1 MNCFVRNLVFSLII
15 KKKSNMEMTRMIFAQ
30 KQPKVT
36 LCRSG
41 RAMVALNEKKVTTLD
56 DVPGG
61 MDDDGVIGREAREQ
75 TGYAYDV
82 CWLDDVQ
89 QESEALGAAKA
100 AVLAAIDAYDG
111 SDSVNTLVVN
121 GQRGWLDKA
130 TRVGLMNGVAVAK
143 ACGMERMS
151 LWIDGMEYVMDV
163 ARMEDLLVKVEVYAM
178 GCYNVTAG
186 HRRAV
191 NGMTTL
197 EDVLGYDF
205 KAGYPEK
212 VSMEL

>member
-1 MNCFVRNLVFSLII
+1 MEKMFFSEPQQRVTVGAYGKVLVL
-15 KKKSNMEMTRMIFAQ
+15 
-30 KQPKVT
+30 
-36 LCRSG
+36 
-41 RAMVALNEKKVTTLD
+41 LNERKEKAVGDSMGDETREAVPTEQYVYDGCLLD
-56 DVPGG
+56 TGG
-61 MDDDGVIGREAREQ
+61 MASEQ
-75 TGYAYDV
+75 
-82 CWLDDVQ
+82 
-89 QESEALGAAKA
+89 ALLAAAKRE
-100 AVLAAIDAYDG
+100 VLSAISTYDA
-111 SDSVNTLVVN
+111 SDCVNTLVVN

-151 LWIDGMEYVMDV
+151 LWIDGREYVMDV
-163 ARMEDLLVKVEVYAM
+163 ARLEELLVKVEMYAM

-191 NGMTTL
+191 DGLTTL
-197 EDVLGYDF
+197 EAVLGYDF

>member
-1 MNCFVRNLVFSLII
+1 MEKMFFSEPQQRVTVGAYGKVLVL
-15 KKKSNMEMTRMIFAQ
+15 
-30 KQPKVT
+30 
-36 LCRSG
+36 
-41 RAMVALNEKKVTTLD
+41 LNERKEKAVGDSMGDETREAVPTEQYVYDGCLLD
-56 DVPGG
+56 TGG
-61 MDDDGVIGREAREQ
+61 MASEQ
-75 TGYAYDV
+75 
-82 CWLDDVQ
+82 
-89 QESEALGAAKA
+89 ALLAAAKRE
-100 AVLAAIDAYDG
+100 VLSAISTYDA

-151 LWIDGMEYVMDV
+151 LWIDGREYVMGV
-163 ARMEDLLVKVEVYAM
+163 ERLEEMLVKVEVYAM

-191 NGMTTL
+191 DGLTTL
-197 EDVLGYDF
+197 EAVLGYDF

>member
-1 MNCFVRNLVFSLII
+1 
-15 KKKSNMEMTRMIFAQ
+15 MEMTRMVFAQ
-30 KQPKVT
+30 QQPKVT

-41 RAMVALNEKKVTTLD
+41 RAMVALNEKKVTTRE
-56 DVPGG
+56 DVPAG
-61 MDDDGVIGREAREQ
+61 MDDGVMGREAREQ

-100 AVLAAIDAYDG
+100 AVLAGIDAYDA

-130 TRVGLMNGVAVAK
+130 TRVGLMNGVGVAK
-143 ACGMERMS
+143 ACGLERMS
-151 LWIDGMEYVMDV
+151 LWIDGREYVMDV
-163 ARMEDLLVKVEVYAM
+163 ARLEELLVKVEVYAM

-191 NGMTTL
+191 AGLTTL
-197 EDVLGYDF
+197 EAVLGYDF
-205 KAGYPEK
+205 KAGYPQM
-212 VSMEL
+212 VSVVV